1 MLFLGIGVCLKAL
14 VGGEKPS
21 CSLFGSL
28 AFLVPPHFASTA
40 VLVNP
45 KRGRSLLAFTAAI
58 KMLRN
63 RRRHAARRMEVF
75 GSLYKGGG
83 RSPRALA
90 LQINDNS
97 PLNKGAIDK
106 KSN

>member
-1 MLFLGIGVCLKAL
+1 MSVAL
-14 VGGEKPS
+14 MGGEKPK

-28 AFLVPPHFASTA
+28 AFLVPPHFAGAA

-58 KMLRN
+58 SMLKN
-63 RRRHAARRMEVF
+63 RRRHATRRMEVF

-83 RSPRALA
+83 RSPRALESQGWFKA
-90 LQINDNS
+90 LPAANQSYANN
-97 PLNKGAIDK
+97 P
-106 KSN
+106 